1 METVIAGIRRYF
13 HDSHGEEPLV
23 HVSRFPRDAIAVIR
37 NYFKEL
43 EGKKFT
49 SNETVRV
56 YAVGGDGI
64 LFDCLNGVVGLPNA
78 ELAIVPYGRT
88 NDVVRAFGENK
99 NELFRDISLQ
109 ATSPAIP
116 TDIIYCG
123 SVYALNFCTVGV
135 ESDAIMKTLELN
147 KILESRR
154 GIFRWLN
161 DTLYLILY
169 YLGGIYAAFN
179 KPLITQQYNLTVD
192 GEDLTGRY
200 CSINI
205 ANGPCYGGDKNAVIT
220 AVPDDGFLDALFFK
234 STNSLKIL
242 GEMIPYTK
250 GRYADYGDDFIW
262 KRVRKVVIRSGSPLS
277 IDLDGEVFFDT
288 NITVE
293 VVPAAV
299 KVVAV
304 KGLKYARRAEPN
316 VRFRGVI

>member
-1 METVIAGIRRYF
+1 MEAVIADIRRYF
-13 HDSHGEEPLV
+13 QKRLLDEPFI
-23 HVSRFPRDAIAVIR
+23 HISRFPRDAIVAIR
-37 NYFKEL
+37 NYFKDVS
-43 EGKKFT
+43 GD
-49 SNETVRV
+49 ETVRV

-99 NELFRDISLQ
+99 NDLFRDISLQ
-109 ATSPAIP
+109 ATSPTIP

-135 ESDAIMKTLELN
+135 ESDAIMKTLALN
-147 KILESRR
+147 KILESRQ

-161 DTLYLILY
+161 DTLYSLLY
-169 YLGGIYAAFN
+169 YLGGIQAALN
-179 KPLITQQYNLTVD
+179 KPVRSQHYTLTID
-192 GEDLTGRY
+192 GEQLTGQY

-205 ANGPCYGGDKNAVIT
+205 ANGPCYGGNLNAVIT

-234 STNSLKIL
+234 STSSLKIL
-242 GEMIPYTK
+242 GEMVPYTK
-250 GRYADYGDDFIW
+250 GQYANYPSDFIW
-262 KRVRKVVIRSGSPLS
+262 KRVRKVVIRSDSPLY

-293 VVPAAV
+293 VVPSAV
-299 KVVAV
+299 KIVAV
-304 KGLKYARRAEPN
+304 KGLKYERRTEPDA
-316 VRFRGVI
+316 RFR